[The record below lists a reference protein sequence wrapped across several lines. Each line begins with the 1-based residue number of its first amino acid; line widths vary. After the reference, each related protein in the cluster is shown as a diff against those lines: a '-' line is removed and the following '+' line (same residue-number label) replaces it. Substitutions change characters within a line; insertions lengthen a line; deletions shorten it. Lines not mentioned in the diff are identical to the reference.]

1 MKRAELAV
9 MIDHTKLGPDVS
21 KEQIRQL
28 CSEAKKYQFISVCLN
43 PCYVTLAKEELR
55 GSSVR
60 VCIVIGFPHGANVT
74 PIKVAEAEQ
83 ALKEGADE
91 LDMVINIPAL
101 KANETKYVQDE
112 IEAICR
118 VAKHKQGLKQALV
131 KVIIETC
138 LLNDE
143 QKRLACTLSKNAG
156 ADFVKTSTGFSTSGA
171 TLEDVKLMRA
181 VVGSKMGVK
190 ASGGIRDL
198 ATALK
203 MIGAGA
209 TRIGT
214 SSGVKM
220 IEEIPI

>member
-21 KEQIRQL
+21 KEQIHQL
-28 CSEAKKYQFISVCLN
+28 CTEAKRFQFISVCLN
-43 PCYVTLAKEELR
+43 PCYVAFAQEELR

-60 VCIVIGFPHGANVT
+60 VCTVIGFPHGANVT

-83 ALKEGADE
+83 ALKEGTDE

-101 KANETKYVQDE
+101 KANETQCVQSE

-118 VAKHKQGLKQALV
+118 VAKQGPKRALV

-181 VVGSKMGVK
+181 AVGPKMGVK

-203 MIGAGA
+203 MIEAGA

-220 IEEIPI
+220 IEEIPM

>member
-21 KEQIRQL
+21 KEQVRQL
-28 CSEAKKYQFISVCLN
+28 CSEAKKFQFISVCLN

-55 GSSVR
+55 GSPVR
-60 VCIVIGFPHGANVT
+60 VCTVIGFPHGANVAST
-74 PIKVAEAEQ
+74 KVAEAEQ

-101 KANETKYVQDE
+101 KANETKYVQSE

-118 VAKHKQGLKQALV
+118 VARQGTKKDIV

-143 QKRLACTLSKNAG
+143 QKRLACTLAKNAG

-171 TLEDVKLMRA
+171 TIEDVKLMRA
-181 VVGSKMGVK
+181 TVGSKMGVK

-203 MIGAGA
+203 MIEAGA
-209 TRIGT
+209 TRLGT
-214 SSGVKM
+214 SSGVKI
-220 IEEIPI
+220 IEEMPM